1 MAIPLQQG
9 QVFNMYNPQQY
20 AETLVAIPLKQ
31 GQVFNILWHSRLRNY
46 GVTIPVQQGQVFNRD
61 AFWIWPAPIVT
72 IPL

>member
-31 GQVFNILWHSRLRNY
+31 GQVFNVCRVRTICWQASRNPFEA
-46 GVTIPVQQGQVFNRD
+46 GTSF
-61 AFWIWPAPIVT
+61 
-72 IPL
+72 